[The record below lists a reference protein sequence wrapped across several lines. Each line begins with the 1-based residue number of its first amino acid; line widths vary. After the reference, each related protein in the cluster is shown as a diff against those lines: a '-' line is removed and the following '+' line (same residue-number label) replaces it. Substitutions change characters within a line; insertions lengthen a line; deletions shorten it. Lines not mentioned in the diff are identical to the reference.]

1 MATDIHAE
9 HVGSLLRQPWLLTA
23 RADYKDGKIT
33 QGELRAAE
41 DRAAAENI
49 GAQRSAGIRV
59 FTDGEV
65 RRTNWMTGILESIGG
80 MSPVQTPAV
89 TWHRPGGEVPPE
101 SETDFVMTAATSKP
115 DARISSLGRVIIGTT
130 SRRSALVLTRKAGT
144 AQSGCRPA
152 VPVH

>member
-23 RADYKDGKIT
+23 RADSTAGRIT
-33 QGELRAAE
+33 EGELRATE

-49 GAQRSAGIRV
+49 AVQRSAGIKV

-80 MSPVQTPAV
+80 MTASRPRGLPGSGPRCQSPRRR
-89 TWHRPGGEVPPE
+89 RP
-101 SETDFVMTAATSKP
+101 TS
-115 DARISSLGRVIIGTT
+115 
-130 SRRSALVLTRKAGT
+130 
-144 AQSGCRPA
+144 
-152 VPVH
+152 